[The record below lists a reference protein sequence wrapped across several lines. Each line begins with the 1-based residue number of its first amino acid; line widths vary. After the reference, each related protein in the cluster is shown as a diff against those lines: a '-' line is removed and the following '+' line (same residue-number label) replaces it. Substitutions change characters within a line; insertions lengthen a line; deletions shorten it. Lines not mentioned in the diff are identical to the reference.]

1 MFNLK
6 KDNVIRKN
14 KDFKKV
20 YKHGRSYADKNLVFF
35 ILKNNKNNT
44 RFGITTAKRINKAV
58 VRNKVRRRLKD
69 IVNKNLANIKDGY
82 DVVVMS
88 RVRGM
93 ECDYKELENSFV
105 KLGKK
110 TKIYLGDK
118 KWKKY

>member
-1 MFNLK
+1 MK

-20 YKHGRSYADKNLVFF
+20 YKYGKSYADRNLVFF
-35 ILKNNKNNT
+35 ILKNNERNT

-58 VRNKVRRRLKD
+58 VRNKIRRRLKH
-69 IVNKNLANIKDGY
+69 IVRENLDSVKDGY

-93 ECDYKELENSFV
+93 DCDFKELENSFV

-110 TKIYLGDK
+110 TKLYLGDK
-118 KWKKY
+118 K